1 MISETENPNSKNDDF
16 VFDSLR
22 EKYEFNRTKENS
34 DPNETGQQEPQ
45 KETVATLPSKEE
57 MTRLLK
63 EAGIYGTTPQTDRM
77 YDSFIEKVAGSEKVG
92 MGLVM
97 AWELAKYDTLQGY
110 PPMIAVLVDMNFD
123 QVVDAVSPNPELAN
137 EAKMFKNKVQEAAK
151 K

>member
-1 MISETENPNSKNDDF
+1 MSEVPQY
-16 VFDSLR
+16 V
-22 EKYEFNRTKENS
+22 
-34 DPNETGQQEPQ
+34 DPNEAEQQEPQ
-45 KETVATLPSKEE
+45 KETVATLPDREE
-57 MTRLLK
+57 MVRLLK
-63 EAGIYGTTPQTDRM
+63 EAGVYGTTPQTDRM

-110 PPMIAVLVDMNFD
+110 PPMLGVLVDMNFD

-137 EAKMFKNKVQEAAK
+137 EAKAFRNQVQQESK